1 MCIDVAGCSCSGI
14 SEARGG
20 ANAKSHPVL
29 LTVAFLHFIVVRLL
43 LVRCAVA
50 AVVAPA
56 ASNTVGATDRSTFT
70 TDVALDNGR
79 WLTMEARRIRNKLAV
94 PPPQ

>member
-1 MCIDVAGCSCSGI
+1 MIAS
-14 SEARGG
+14 
-20 ANAKSHPVL
+20 
-29 LTVAFLHFIVVRLL
+29 
-43 LVRCAVA
+43 VA

-70 TDVALDNGR
+70 TDMALDNGR

>member
-1 MCIDVAGCSCSGI
+1 MQLASRHAHRRFPEFYCCA
-14 SEARGG
+14 
-20 ANAKSHPVL
+20 
-29 LTVAFLHFIVVRLL
+29 LL
-43 LVRCAVA
+43 LARRCIVA
-50 AVVAPA
+50 LSPVVTPA

-70 TDVALDNGR
+70 TDMALDNGR